1 MSRILFQNHVL
12 YKEAVLLGGICM
24 AHRQVLSEN
33 ALSEINLEI
42 TPGCCQFF
50 NL

>member
-1 MSRILFQNHVL
+1 MFFPGISEV
-12 YKEAVLLGGICM
+12 VLLDGIFI

-33 ALSEINLEI
+33 ALSEINLDVM
-42 TPGCCQFF
+42 PGRRQFF